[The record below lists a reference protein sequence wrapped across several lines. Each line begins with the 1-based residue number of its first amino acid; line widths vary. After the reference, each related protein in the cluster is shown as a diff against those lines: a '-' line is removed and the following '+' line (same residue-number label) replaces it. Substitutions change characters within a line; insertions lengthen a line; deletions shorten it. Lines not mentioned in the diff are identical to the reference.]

1 MNPPQSKFPLRLN
14 SREKDESSPLPKLL
28 SLCFGEAQFWDRGI
42 GAKVVRGDTG
52 VGPQRTDGIEA
63 EVKGD
68 RQSGTI
74 VNL

>member
-1 MNPPQSKFPLRLN
+1 MNPPQSKLPSRLN
-14 SREKDESSPLPKLL
+14 SREKGESSPFPTLL

-42 GAKVVRGDTG
+42 GAKVVRGDTE
-52 VGPQRTDGIEA
+52 VGPPGRDGIEA

-74 VNL
+74 VNP